1 MSGRF
6 RVPLIVASL
15 LLGGSVAI
23 VLLCAGMME
32 RKPDLTEAD
41 ILLARAKKA
50 LDRRDF
56 PEAETLAR
64 AALDRGTTIR
74 VAAWI
79 VAGEATVQ
87 QGRFEEAV
95 ECFLNVVKVGGRVD
109 EMAIAHSLAGDVLAR
124 RLYRLSDAEKHYRLA
139 FKLDPKNDTARRGL
153 VTLLAAEG
161 RRGAAEEILM
171 SVVKDNKHTD
181 QHLLLLGNS
190 EWVIESLSFKT
201 REGNIRIKRDEF
213 LDRARKAVPDDLI
226 PTIGLARLATIKNQ
240 ASRAIELLERVLA
253 EDPEQSEAW
262 AMLGLLLAHSG
273 DSRKF
278 LDWNKRVPESAN
290 QDARTWFARATW
302 ATHVDQDQV
311 ATRCLWECLK
321 RDPNHLAAN
330 LQLAQSLDRLG
341 RPIESTQFRQRAQ
354 QLSELVTLLRG
365 LSGNGRYG
373 GGAIEPRVRRLVE
386 LNRKLGRVWEAVA
399 WSMFALRKD
408 QKLQWP
414 KKHLKDLRRYIEKRD
429 TPRTIKKFTPLAT
442 VDLSDLPAPVWTR
455 DTTTRTPDSKTQ
467 KNSLGPIA
475 FRNDARAAG
484 LDFLYYSDRSSEIES
499 SRLPET
505 IGGGAGVLDFDCD
518 GWPDLYLTQGSH
530 RRVDPSYSTTRPP
543 VRPPQVPPRDRLF
556 RNTADGR
563 FQDITLQAKLNQTDY
578 GQGVTIGDVNGDG
591 FADIHVTNVGSNALL
606 INNGDGTYS
615 DETRRSGVGGNEWSV
630 SSLLADLNGDGL
642 PDLYVVNYLSGADVF
657 MPSCPPNIPVVRPC
671 GPGDFKAA
679 QDRLFLNSGDGR
691 FREVTD
697 SSGVTQAEGK
707 GLGAIA
713 ADFDGNGRLDLFIAN
728 DTRPNFL
735 FRNQPTQTD
744 DGLTLVENALRS
756 GLAFSDSGD
765 PEACM
770 GIAVGDVDG
779 DGTLDLFVTNYT
791 GQSNTLYSLRQSN
804 GQRLGGGMF
813 LDRTRAAGLFDD
825 GFRLVG
831 WGTEFLDADLDGDLD
846 LMVTNGHIAG
856 HVRNGEQFEMP
867 PRCYRNSGGGR
878 FTMLAGKQLGQY
890 FTRNYIGRGLAG
902 LDWNNDGRPDAVIT
916 HLDSPLALLTN
927 TTPNTGHYLVIRLV
941 GTVSSRDAIG
951 ATVTARAGDRTWVAQ
966 LTAGDGYL
974 VSNQRQLLIGTG
986 LATQLD
992 QLSIRWPSGLKQD
1005 LGPVQTDRTLKI
1017 IEGRGMV
1024 VVDKKN

>member
-1 MSGRF
+1 MLVGC
-6 RVPLIVASL
+6 L
-15 LLGGSVAI
+15 AI
-23 VLLCAGMME
+23 VLLCAGLME

-365 LSGNGRYG
+365 LTGNARYG

-408 QKLQWP
+408 QKLQWA

-615 DETRRSGVGGNEWSV
+615 DETRRSGVGGSEWSV

-756 GLAFSDSGD
+756 GVAFSDSGD

-804 GQRLGGGMF
+804 GKRLGGGMF

-986 LATQLD
+986 NATKID

-1005 LGPVQTDRTLKI
+1005 LGPVQTDRTLII
-1017 IEGRGMV
+1017 IEGRAAV

>member
-6 RVPLIVASL
+6 RVPLIVVSL

-23 VLLCAGMME
+23 VLLCTGLME

-56 PEAETLAR
+56 PNAETLAR
-64 AALDRGTTIR
+64 AALDQGTTLR

-124 RLYRLSDAEKHYRLA
+124 RLYRLGDAERHYRLA

-201 REGNIRIKRDEF
+201 REGNTRIKRDEF

-341 RPIESTQFRQRAQ
+341 RPVESTQFRQRAQ

-386 LNRKLGRVWEAVA
+386 LNRKLGRAWEAVA

-414 KKHLKDLRRYIEKRD
+414 KKHLKDLRPYIEKRD

-442 VDLSDLPAPVWTR
+442 VDLSDLPAPAWTR
-455 DTTTRTPDSKTQ
+455 NTTTRTPDSKTP
-467 KNSLGPIA
+467 KNSLGPIT
-475 FRNDARAAG
+475 FRNDAPAAG
-484 LDFLYYSDRSSEIES
+484 LDFHYYSDRSSEIES

-530 RRVDPSYSTTRPP
+530 RRVNSIYSTTRPP

-578 GQGVTIGDVNGDG
+578 GQGVTIGDVNSDG
-591 FADIHVTNVGSNALL
+591 FADIHVTNVGSNSLL

-615 DETRRSGVGGNEWSV
+615 DETRRSGVGGSEWSV

-642 PDLYVVNYLSGADVF
+642 PDLYVVNYLSADDVF

-671 GPGDFKAA
+671 GPGDFNAA

-691 FREVTD
+691 FRDVTD

-779 DGTLDLFVTNYT
+779 DGTLDLFVTNYI

-867 PRCYRNSGGGR
+867 PRCYRNSGRGR
-878 FTMLAGKQLGQY
+878 FTMVAGKQLGQY

-927 TTPNTGHYLVIRLV
+927 TTPDTGHYLVIRLV

>member
-1 MSGRF
+1 MAGRF

-15 LLGGSVAI
+15 MLVGSLAI
-23 VLLCAGMME
+23 VLLCAGLME

-56 PEAETLAR
+56 PNAETLAR
-64 AALDRGTTIR
+64 AALDRGTTVR
-74 VAAWI
+74 GAAWI

-87 QGRFEEAV
+87 QGRFEDAV
-95 ECFLNVVKVGGRVD
+95 ECFLNVVKVGGRAD
-109 EMAIAHSLAGDVLAR
+109 EMAMAHSLAGDVLAR
-124 RLYRLSDAEKHYRLA
+124 RLYRLGDAEKHYRLA
-139 FKLDPKNDTARRGL
+139 FKLDPKNDNARRGL

-181 QHLLLLGNS
+181 QHLYLLGNS

-201 REGNIRIKRDEF
+201 REGSTQVKRDEY
-213 LDRARKAVPDDLI
+213 LDLARKAVPDDPI
-226 PTIGLARLATIKNQ
+226 PMIGLARLAEVRNQ
-240 ASRAIELLERVLA
+240 TDLAIELLEEVV
-253 EDPEQSEAW
+253 EKDPEQTEAQ

-273 DSRKF
+273 DARKF
-278 LDWNKRVPESAN
+278 LDWNKHVPESAN

-302 ATHVDQDQV
+302 ATHQDQEQV

-365 LSGNGRYG
+365 LSGNPRYG
-373 GGAIEPRVRRLVE
+373 GVEIEPRVRRLVE
-386 LNRKLGRVWEAVA
+386 LQRKLGRAWEAAA

-408 QKLQWP
+408 QELQWP
-414 KKHLKDLRRYIEKRD
+414 KKHLKELRPYIEKRD
-429 TPRTIKKFTPLAT
+429 TPRTIEKFTPLAT
-442 VDLSDLPAPVWTR
+442 IDLSDLPIPDWANETTAQAPDGKPQETSV
-455 DTTTRTPDSKTQ
+455 
-467 KNSLGPIA
+467 GPIA

-484 LDFLYYSDRSSEIES
+484 LDFLYYSDRSSEITM

-518 GWPDLYLTQGSH
+518 GWPDLYLAQGSH
-530 RRVDPSYSTTRPP
+530 QRVDPGYTTPRPP
-543 VRPPQVPPRDRLF
+543 VKRPQTPPTDRLF

-578 GQGVTIGDVNGDG
+578 GQGVTIGDVNSDG
-591 FADIHVTNVGSNALL
+591 FPDIHVANVGSNTLL

-615 DETRRSGVGGNEWSV
+615 DETRTAGVGGGEWSV
-630 SSLLADLNGDGL
+630 SSVLADLNGDGL
-642 PDLYVVNYLSGADVF
+642 PDLYVVNYLGGEDPF
-657 MPSCPPNIPVVRPC
+657 MPSCPPNAPVARAC
-671 GPGDFKAA
+671 GPGDFSAA

-691 FREVTD
+691 FRDVTA
-697 SSGVTQAEGK
+697 SSGVTQAKGK
-707 GLGAIA
+707 GLGAIV
-713 ADFDGNGRLDLFIAN
+713 ADFDGTGRLDLFIAN

-735 FRNQPTQTD
+735 FRNQTAPSD
-744 DGLTLVENALRS
+744 SGLTLVENALRS
-756 GLAFSDSGD
+756 GLAVSDSGE
-765 PEACM
+765 PEDCM

-791 GQSNTLYSLRQSN
+791 GQSNTLYSLRRPKGN
-804 GQRLGGGMF
+804 RLGGGLF
-813 LDRTRAAGLFDD
+813 LDKTRAAGLFDD
-825 GFRLVG
+825 GFSLVG

-846 LMVTNGHIAG
+846 LMVTNGHVAG
-856 HVRNGEQFEMP
+856 HVRDGEQLEMP
-867 PRCYRNSGGGR
+867 PRCYRNNGHGR
-878 FTMLAGKQLGQY
+878 FTTLAGKQLGQY
-890 FTRNYIGRGLAG
+890 FTRNYIGRGLAR
-902 LDWNNDGRPDAVIT
+902 LDWNNDGRPDTVIT

-927 TTPNTGHYLVIRLV
+927 TTSNTGHYLVLRLV

-986 LATQLD
+986 NATRID

-1017 IEGRGMV
+1017 IEGRAAV